1 MNNRTP
7 FLLCLIGGILLII
20 TSVAGSIGFFADL
33 IAYAAASFPDLA
45 GILEWILVILS
56 YIAGLG
62 GIGVILGGFLL
73 TRNRVG
79 TGKFIIGIAAG
90 IGLIGLIINLIQI
103 FLVGG
108 ALGTF
113 NILALGL
120 QSPGWVGAFIT
131 IPARRMAS
139 TE

>member
-1 MNNRTP
+1 M
-7 FLLCLIGGILLII
+7 II
-20 TSVAGSIGFFADL
+20 TSIAGSIGFFGDL
-33 IAYAAASFPDLA
+33 IAYAAAAFPGFA

-56 YIAGLG
+56 FIAGLG
-62 GIGVILGGFLL
+62 GVGVIVGGFLL

-90 IGLIGLIINLIQI
+90 MGLIGLIINLIQI

-108 ALGTF
+108 ALGTL
-113 NILALGL
+113 NIVALGL
-120 QSPGWVGAFIT
+120 QSPGWIGAFIT

-139 TE
+139 GE